1 MSATDH
7 SRAAGVLLL
16 CRAEPDRVR
25 PSAQL
30 LREPLL
36 LAPAGE
42 DWSVLVPAEEAWR
55 QEGSHLAAVT
65 AEWAHA
71 LTVAESWPA
80 VGLWWDEE
88 GAGFVVAAGFRRTV
102 GYTWLADGAPVGE
115 EGAMTALRARLG
127 LDPVLDAEAFD
138 RLTRPDSDA
147 DAAARVLGVI
157 AVLARSGLHL
167 PPGLAPGAGAEALRT
182 AAETAPEAEAVEWPG
197 WREAVRGGLDASEQG
212 FMGEWI
218 RGPKAR
224 ALGAAEIAAG
234 VSLLV
239 LARRGARSRRRWSAA
254 GALLVADG
262 ALTIAY
268 DAWRSRGT
276 RGSGV

>member
-36 LAPAGE
+36 LAPAG
-42 DWSVLVPAEEAWR
+42 DGWSVLVPGEESW
-55 QEGSHLAAVT
+55 QEEDTNLAAIT

-71 LTVAESWPA
+71 LTVAETWPA

-88 GAGFVVAAGFRRTV
+88 GAGFVVASGFRRTV
-102 GYTWLADGAPVGE
+102 GHTWLADGSPLGE
-115 EGAMTALRARLG
+115 ESALTALRARLG

-138 RLTRPDSDA
+138 RLTHPDSDA
-147 DAAARVLGVI
+147 DAPARVLGLI
-157 AVLARSGLHL
+157 AVLARAGLQL
-167 PPGLAPGAGAEALRT
+167 PAGLTPGSPARELRT
-182 AAETAPEAEAVEWPG
+182 AAGAAPAAEPVEWPG
-197 WREAVRGGLDASEQG
+197 WREAVRTGLDASEQG
-212 FMGEWI
+212 LLGEWI

-224 ALGAAEIAAG
+224 ALGAAELATG
-234 VSLLV
+234 LSLLV
-239 LARRGARSRRRWSAA
+239 FARRGRGSRRGWAVA
-254 GALLVADG
+254 GAVLMADG

-268 DAWRSRGT
+268 DAWRARGGPG
-276 RGSGV
+276 R

>member
-1 MSATDH
+1 MSAIDQ

-30 LREPLL
+30 LREPLF

-42 DWSVLVPAEEAWR
+42 EWSVLVPGEEAWR
-55 QEGSHLAAVT
+55 TEGTNLAAVT

-71 LTVAESWPA
+71 LTVAEAWPT

-102 GYTWLADGAPVGE
+102 GYTWLADGAPLGE
-115 EGAMTALRARLG
+115 EGAMTALRSRLG
-127 LDPVLDAEAFD
+127 LDPVLDAEAID
-138 RLTRPDSDA
+138 RLTQPDSDA
-147 DAAARVLGVI
+147 DAAARVLGLI
-157 AVLARSGLHL
+157 AVLARVGLHL
-167 PPGLAPGAGAEALRT
+167 PAGIGPGTSAAALR
-182 AAETAPEAEAVEWPG
+182 AAAQAAPSAEAVEWPG
-197 WREAVRGGLDASEQG
+197 WREAVRSGLDVSEQG
-212 FMGEWI
+212 FLGDWI

-239 LARRGARSRRRWSAA
+239 FARRRSGGSRRRWAAA
-254 GALLVADG
+254 GSVLVADG

-268 DAWRSRGT
+268 DAWRSR
-276 RGSGV
+276 RG